1 MANLLNPKEIE
12 EDAPESEETG
22 LLSDVN
28 AQTYRDRDSPLHLAI
43 KELKPT
49 MVNFLLKNG
58 ANPEIPNRENKTCV
72 DLVEELR
79 NVRDWDKRKHLI
91 VRFMDQHF

>member
-12 EDAPESEETG
+12 EDAPENEETG
-22 LLSDVN
+22 LLCDVN
-28 AQTYRDRDSPLHLAI
+28 SQTYRDRDSPLHLAI